1 MHPAVAFSLGVVFT
15 TAVIFMFKE
24 YTVIYKDGYQQCT
37 TDMESK

>member
-15 TAVIFMFKE
+15 TVVVFMFKE
-24 YTVIYKDGYQQCT
+24 STVMYKDGYRQCT